1 MREHEKHLAKAG
13 EELEVASYLLEGD
26 YHTAAASK
34 AYYSMYHAA
43 KALLS
48 MKQIYPRSHG
58 GVISQFGLE
67 FVKKGFIEESHGHA
81 LAHAKDRREIADYD
95 IEKEISK
102 ESAEETVRDAER
114 FLERIKKAVIEI
126 EE

>member
-1 MREHEKHLAKAG
+1 MREHEKHLAKAEG
-13 EELEVASYLLEGD
+13 ELEVARYLLGGG
-26 YHTAAASK
+26 YHTAAVSK

-67 FVKKGFIEESHGHA
+67 FVKKGFIKESYGHA
-81 LAHAKDRREIADYD
+81 LTHAKDRREIADYD
-95 IEKEISK
+95 IEKEISM
-102 ESAEETVRDAER
+102 ESAEKTVRDAER
-114 FLERIKKAVIEI
+114 FLERIKRAVTEM